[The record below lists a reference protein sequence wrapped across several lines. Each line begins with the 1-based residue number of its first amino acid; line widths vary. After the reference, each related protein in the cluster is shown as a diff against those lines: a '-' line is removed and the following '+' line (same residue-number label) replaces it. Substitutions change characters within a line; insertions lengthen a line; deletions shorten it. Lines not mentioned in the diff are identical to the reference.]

1 VAGTMLMAQLGQGQ
15 PTIGASWV
23 LPSFAGPVIGGA
35 VLAGGSAPV
44 LGTVLAMVLIS
55 LIDNGLVLVSADPF
69 WVQFLI
75 GALILGAVVLGRT
88 RLSDIRAFL
97 RISTTRLGG
106 TAR

>member
-1 VAGTMLMAQLGQGQ
+1 MRMDYLGQGE
-15 PTIGASWV
+15 PPNGAAWV
-23 LPSFAGPVIGGA
+23 LPAFAGPILGGA
-35 VLAGGSAPV
+35 ALSGGSAPIP
-44 LGTVLAMVLIS
+44 GSVLAMVLIS
-55 LIDNGLVLVSADPF
+55 LSDDGLVLVSADPF

-106 TAR
+106 TTR